1 MWRHLGIPQD
11 KEMKKDWEEVQRK
24 RDYILRA
31 FKLWSGRRELLS
43 HFALVDKITGEI
55 HDINA

>member
-1 MWRHLGIPQD
+1 MWQHMGTPQD
-11 KEMKKDWEEVQRK
+11 KKMKRLWADIQKERE
-24 RDYILRA
+24 YILRA

>member
-1 MWRHLGIPQD
+1 MWQHMGTPQNE
-11 KEMKKDWEEVQRK
+11 EMKRLWAEIRQERENV
-24 RDYILRA
+24 LRNL
-31 FKLWSGRRELLS
+31 KSWPLRRELLK